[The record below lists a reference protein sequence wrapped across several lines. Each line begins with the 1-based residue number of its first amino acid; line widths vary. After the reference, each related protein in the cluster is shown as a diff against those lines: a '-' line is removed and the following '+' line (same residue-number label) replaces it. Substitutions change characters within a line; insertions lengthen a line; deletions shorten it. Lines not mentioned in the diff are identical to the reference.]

1 MRQLLRALDRWEVP
15 RIAAGGLGA
24 ACLVVLAA
32 YVVAGVTGQFT
43 PGAALSAL
51 ALLAIA
57 ATGILYAWRP
67 GSGRLD

>member
-1 MRQLLRALDRWEVP
+1 M
-15 RIAAGGLGA
+15 RIAAAGLGA
-24 ACLVVLAA
+24 ACLVLLGA
-32 YVVAGVTGQFT
+32 YVVAGVTGEFT
-43 PGAALSAL
+43 PGAAVAAL